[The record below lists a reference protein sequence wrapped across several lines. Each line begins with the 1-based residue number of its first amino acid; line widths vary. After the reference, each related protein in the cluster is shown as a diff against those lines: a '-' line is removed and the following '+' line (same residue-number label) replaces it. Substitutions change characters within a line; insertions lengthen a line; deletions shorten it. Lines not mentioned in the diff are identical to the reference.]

1 MEKLQQKVK
10 KKENEYQA
18 WEKASRILRLESPEI
33 SEDDARKAGFR
44 KSGMLEI
51 LTLFSRP

>member
-1 MEKLQQKVK
+1 MEKLQEKVK

-33 SEDDARKAGFR
+33 SEDDARTT

>member
-44 KSGMLEI
+44 KSGMLRS
-51 LTLFSRP
+51 F